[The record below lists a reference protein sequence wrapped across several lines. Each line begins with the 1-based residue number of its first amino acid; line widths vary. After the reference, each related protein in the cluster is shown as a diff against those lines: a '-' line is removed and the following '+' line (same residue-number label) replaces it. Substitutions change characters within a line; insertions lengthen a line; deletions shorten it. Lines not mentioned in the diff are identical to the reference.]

1 MTIYPDSIE
10 QKIGFDIVRN
20 IVSAKCFSSLG
31 KDKCAAMEITSDY
44 ETVRRNLSSVDEMVK
59 IISSDE
65 EFPLGNIHDLTS
77 QLKAIRVVGTHITE
91 GDLYRLRNSLSTL
104 TAISS
109 FFVAHRT
116 EDGTT
121 QYPNL
126 DALASR
132 IVDLRMV
139 IKEIDRIIDKFGAV
153 KDNASTELSK
163 LRSSLASMQ
172 GSINAAMRRVIANAV
187 KAGIIEADTS
197 PSIRDG
203 RQVIP
208 VAPMNKRKIPGI
220 VHDESASGK
229 TFFIEPAEVV
239 EASNRMREIQ
249 MEERREVLRILVELA
264 DKLRPF
270 VPEMLES
277 YDVLAAFDFIHAK
290 ARFAIDNGCTLPHL
304 HKDMQLELYHA
315 CHPVL
320 KITLEK
326 QNKEVIPLDIR
337 LTRDERI
344 LVISGPNAG
353 GKSVTLK
360 TVAIVQYMTQ
370 CGLLPPVYENSHIGI
385 VDGIFID
392 IGDDQSIENELSTYS
407 SHLRNLK
414 FFLSKGN
421 NRTLVL
427 IDEFG
432 SGTEPQIGGA
442 IAQAVLEQ
450 FVKIGMWGVITT
462 HFQNI
467 KRYAEETEGLINGS
481 MLYDRQ
487 LMQPL
492 FRLLIGNAGSSFAIE
507 IARKIGLPEVIVK
520 NAEEIVGSDYINLDK
535 YLLDIARDKRYW
547 ENKRLSIRQKEK
559 KVESLIEKYEE
570 DVEMLRTKRREIIED
585 ARTQARIILEGS
597 NAAVERTIHDIK
609 IANAEREKT
618 LHARKKLEETKR
630 QLESESADGHPL
642 LPSKRRNK
650 KGNKSQNPESKKIL
664 SVGDNVQLD
673 GTGTVGKILEIAGEN
688 AVVAFGMLKTSV
700 KTSRLKPTLKQ
711 VATGA
716 NKSISYIS
724 SSTTEAIRERQLNF
738 KQDIDVRGMR
748 VDEAVQAITYFIDDA
763 TQFNAQRV
771 RILHGT
777 GTGALRQY
785 IRNYLDTVASVKK
798 YHDEDVRFGGAGITV
813 VELE

>member
-1 MTIYPDSIE
+1 MTIYPNSIE

-20 IVSAKCFSSLG
+20 IVSGMCISSLG
-31 KDKCAAMEITSDY
+31 KAKCSKMEISSDF
-44 ETVRRNLSSVDEMVK
+44 EIVKRNLSSVDEMAK

-65 EFPLGNIHDLTS
+65 EFPLGNVHDLTS

-91 GDLYRLRNSLSTL
+91 GDLLRLRNSLSTL
-104 TAISS
+104 NSIAS
-109 FFVAHRT
+109 FFSSRRS
-116 EDGTT
+116 EDGKTP
-121 QYPNL
+121 YPYL
-126 DALASR
+126 DRLASG
-132 IVDLRMV
+132 IIDLRHV
-139 IKEIDRIIDKFGAV
+139 IKEIDRIIDKFGVV

-163 LRSSLASMQ
+163 LRSSLGSMQ

-187 KAGIIEADTS
+187 KSGILEADTS
-197 PSIRDG
+197 PSMRDG
-203 RQVIP
+203 RLVIP

-270 VPEMLES
+270 VPDMLDS
-277 YDVLAAFDFIHAK
+277 YDVLAEFDFIHAK
-290 ARFAIDNGCTLPHL
+290 ASFAIDNDCAMPHL
-304 HKDMQLELYHA
+304 HNEMQMELYHA

-326 QNKEVIPLDIR
+326 QNKEVVPLDICLSR
-337 LTRDERI
+337 NQRI

-385 VDGIFID
+385 VNSIFID

-407 SHLRNLK
+407 SHLKNLK
-414 FFLSKGN
+414 FFLANGN
-421 NRTLVL
+421 KRTLVL

-487 LMQPL
+487 QMKPM

-507 IARKIGLPEVIVK
+507 IARKIGLSDAIVK
-520 NAEEIVGSDYINLDK
+520 KAEEIVGSD
-535 YLLDIARDKRYW
+535 
-547 ENKRLSIRQKEK
+547 
-559 KVESLIEKYEE
+559 
-570 DVEMLRTKRREIIED
+570 
-585 ARTQARIILEGS
+585 
-597 NAAVERTIHDIK
+597 
-609 IANAEREKT
+609 
-618 LHARKKLEETKR
+618 
-630 QLESESADGHPL
+630 
-642 LPSKRRNK
+642 
-650 KGNKSQNPESKKIL
+650 
-664 SVGDNVQLD
+664 
-673 GTGTVGKILEIAGEN
+673 
-688 AVVAFGMLKTSV
+688 
-700 KTSRLKPTLKQ
+700 
-711 VATGA
+711 
-716 NKSISYIS
+716 
-724 SSTTEAIRERQLNF
+724 
-738 KQDIDVRGMR
+738 
-748 VDEAVQAITYFIDDA
+748 
-763 TQFNAQRV
+763 
-771 RILHGT
+771 
-777 GTGALRQY
+777 
-785 IRNYLDTVASVKK
+785 
-798 YHDEDVRFGGAGITV
+798 
-813 VELE
+813 